1 VSVIY
6 DIRFD
11 LPNSIRTMVENI
23 QDAKTCLQGLR
34 RLLESY
40 GGLQKICATGIT
52 TSAMSEMHKVVRG
65 MEKYAK
71 HCVDDNGTQTFPY

>member
-1 VSVIY
+1 MIFALICLITY
-6 DIRFD
+6 E
-11 LPNSIRTMVENI
+11 LLVENI

-34 RLLESY
+34 KLLESH
-40 GGLQKICATGIT
+40 GGLQKICAAGIT
-52 TSAMSEMHKVVRG
+52 TPAMSEMHKVVRE